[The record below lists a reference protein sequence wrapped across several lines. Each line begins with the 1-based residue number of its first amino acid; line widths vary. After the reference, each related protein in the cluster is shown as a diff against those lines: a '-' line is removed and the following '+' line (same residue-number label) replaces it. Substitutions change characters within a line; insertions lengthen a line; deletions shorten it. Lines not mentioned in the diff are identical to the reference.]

1 MMHFWSLQSLIKQGL
16 SEAMSNSSDVFVIGA
31 GLAGLSAAIKL
42 QEAGRDVRI
51 IESSDRP
58 GGRVTSDIIDGFIC
72 DRGFQLINSK
82 YPALQALNVIQE
94 IDFIKAPR
102 VIEVALGN
110 QRRALGDPRVAPWTA
125 LDKAT
130 GSIPEKL
137 SLLRFLAA
145 SPKENQSVE
154 DVLNSSGSVYVR
166 ALRPFL
172 QGVFLTDPKNV
183 DARYG
188 QSIAKSFVTGS
199 PGIPRKGV
207 AELSKALAARVDSIT
222 YGVQAD
228 SIEGKV
234 VRTSAGDFKAATLIV
249 ATDATTA
256 TQLLG
261 LNEVPRMAGCITW
274 YHAVAT
280 NPSGSGRLIV
290 DGQNRGPIINSLVI
304 SDISSDYAPV
314 GQHLVS
320 TTTDLGATESDVRR
334 HLAIVWGI
342 STHDWQLIAK
352 YEIPAALPI
361 QSIGRALTQ
370 QVKVSEGLYVVG
382 DHRAVPSQQGALF
395 SSNLAAELIL
405 NQS

>member
-1 MMHFWSLQSLIKQGL
+1 
-16 SEAMSNSSDVFVIGA
+16 MSDSSDVLIIGA
-31 GLAGLSAAIKL
+31 GLAGLSAAISL
-42 QEAGRDVRI
+42 QAAGRDVRV

-58 GGRVTSDIIDGFIC
+58 GGRVTSDVIDGFIC
-72 DRGFQLINSK
+72 DRGFQLINAN
-82 YPALQALNVIQE
+82 YPALVELDVIKD

-110 QRRALGDPRVAPWTA
+110 DRRALGDPRVAPWTA

-130 GSIPEKL
+130 GTIPEKL
-137 SLLRFLAA
+137 SLLRFLA
-145 SPKENQSVE
+145 STPKENQSVE
-154 DVLNSSGSVYVR
+154 DVLKGSGSTYVR

-188 QSIAKSFVTGS
+188 QSIVKSFVTGA
-199 PGIPRKGV
+199 PGVPRKGV
-207 AELSKALAARVDSIT
+207 AELSKVLAARVKQIT

-228 SIEGKV
+228 NLEGNV
-234 VRTSAGDFKAATLIV
+234 AHTSAGDFRAATVIV

-261 LNEVPRMAGCITW
+261 LHEVARMAGCITW
-274 YHAVAT
+274 YHAVSI
-280 NPSGSGRLIV
+280 NPSGNGRLVV
-290 DGQNRGPIINSLVI
+290 DGQNRGPIINSIVM
-304 SDISSDYAPV
+304 SDISSSYAPQ

-334 HLAIVWGI
+334 HLAVIWGI

-361 QSIGRALTQ
+361 QSVGRALTQ
-370 QVKVSEGLYVVG
+370 TVQVSDNVYVVG

-395 SSNLAAELIL
+395 SGRVAAELIL
-405 NQS
+405 NQSR

>member
-1 MMHFWSLQSLIKQGL
+1 
-16 SEAMSNSSDVFVIGA
+16 MSNSCDVLIIGA
-31 GLAGLSAAIKL
+31 GLAGLSAAISL
-42 QEAGRDVRI
+42 QEAGKDVRV

-82 YPALQALNVIQE
+82 YPALQSLDVIKE
-94 IDFIKAPR
+94 IDFIAAPR

-110 QRRALGDPRVAPWTA
+110 DRRTLGDPRVAPWTA

-130 GSIPEKL
+130 GTIPEKL
-137 SLLRFLAA
+137 SLLRFLAIT
-145 SPKENQSVE
+145 PKENQSVE
-154 DVLNSSGSVYVR
+154 DVLKPSGSVYTR

-172 QGVFLTDPKNV
+172 QGVFLTDPRNV

-188 QSIAKSFVTGS
+188 QSVIKSFVTGS

-207 AELSKALAARVDSIT
+207 AELSKALAARVSSIT
-222 YGVQAD
+222 YGVQAN
-228 SIEGKV
+228 SLEGKV
-234 VRTSAGDFKAATLIV
+234 TKTSVGDFSANTLIV

-261 LNEVPRMAGCITW
+261 LHEVPRMAGCITW
-274 YHAVAT
+274 YHAVT
-280 NPSGSGRLIV
+280 NNPSGNGRLIV
-290 DGQNRGPIINSLVI
+290 DGQNRGPVINSIVM
-304 SDISSDYAPV
+304 SDISSSYAPL

-334 HLAIVWGI
+334 HLAIMWGM

-361 QSIGRALTQ
+361 QNVGRSLTQ
-370 QVKVSEGLYVVG
+370 TVKVSENIFVVG

-395 SSNLAAELIL
+395 SGRLAAELII

>member
-1 MMHFWSLQSLIKQGL
+1 
-16 SEAMSNSSDVFVIGA
+16 MSSSSDVLIIGA
-31 GLAGLSAAIKL
+31 GLAGLSAAISL
-42 QEAGRDVRI
+42 QEAGRVVQI

-72 DRGFQLINSK
+72 DRGFQLVNAN
-82 YPALQALNVIQE
+82 YPALQSLDVIKE
-94 IDFIKAPR
+94 IDFIRAPR
-102 VIEVALGN
+102 VIEVSLDN
-110 QRRALGDPRVAPWTA
+110 DRRALGDPRVAPWTA

-130 GSIPEKL
+130 GTIPEKL
-137 SLLRFLAA
+137 SLLRFLA
-145 SPKENQSVE
+145 STPKENQSVE
-154 DVLNSSGSVYVR
+154 DALKTSGSVYVR

-188 QSIAKSFVTGS
+188 QSIIKSFVTGAI
-199 PGIPRKGV
+199 GVPRKGV
-207 AELSKALAARVDSIT
+207 AELSKALASRVRSIT

-228 SIEGKV
+228 SLEGKV
-234 VRTSAGDFKAATLIV
+234 VKTSVGDFNADTVIV

-261 LNEVPRMAGCITW
+261 LSEVPRMAGCITW
-274 YHAVAT
+274 YHAVT
-280 NPSGSGRLIV
+280 INPSGNGRLIV
-290 DGQNRGPIINSLVI
+290 DGQNRGPIINSIVI
-304 SDISSDYAPV
+304 SDVSSSYAPI

-334 HLAIVWGI
+334 HLAVMWGM

-361 QSIGRALTQ
+361 QNVGRTLTQ
-370 QVKVSEGLYVVG
+370 AVKVSENLFVVG

-395 SSNLAAELIL
+395 SGRLAAELIL

>member
-1 MMHFWSLQSLIKQGL
+1 MP
-16 SEAMSNSSDVFVIGA
+16 NSSDVLIIGA
-31 GLAGLSAAIKL
+31 GLAGLSAAITL
-42 QEAGRDVRI
+42 QEAGRDVRVI
-51 IESSDRP
+51 DSSDRP

-72 DRGFQLINSK
+72 DRGFQLINSQ
-82 YPALQALNVIQE
+82 YPALQALDVIKE
-94 IDFIKAPR
+94 IDFIPAPR
-102 VIEVALGN
+102 VIEVALGSD
-110 QRRALGDPRVAPWTA
+110 RRALGDPRVAPWTA

-130 GSIPEKL
+130 GTIPEKL
-137 SLLRFLAA
+137 SLLRFLATN
-145 SPKENQSVE
+145 PKENQSVE
-154 DVLNSSGSVYVR
+154 DVLKPSGSVYTRV
-166 ALRPFL
+166 LRPFL

-188 QSIAKSFVTGS
+188 QSIVKSFISGS

-207 AELSKALAARVDSIT
+207 AELSKALAARVSSIT
-222 YGVQAD
+222 YGVQAN
-228 SIEGKV
+228 SLEGGFTK
-234 VRTSAGDFKAATLIV
+234 TSAGDFKAATVIV

-261 LNEVPRMAGCITW
+261 LSEVPRMAGCITW
-274 YHAVAT
+274 YHAVSD
-280 NPSGSGRLIV
+280 NPSGNGRLIV
-290 DGQNRGPIINSLVI
+290 DGQNRGPVINSIVM
-304 SDISSDYAPV
+304 SDISSNYAPL

-361 QSIGRALTQ
+361 QNVGRSLTQ
-370 QVKVSEGLYVVG
+370 TVKVSENIFVVG

-395 SSNLAAELIL
+395 SGRLAAGLIL
-405 NQS
+405 NQR

>member
-1 MMHFWSLQSLIKQGL
+1 
-16 SEAMSNSSDVFVIGA
+16 MSSSSDVLVIGA

-42 QEAGRDVRI
+42 QQAGRDVRI

-110 QRRALGDPRVAPWTA
+110 QRRALGDPRVVPWTA

-130 GSIPEKL
+130 GTIPEKL
-137 SLLRFLAA
+137 SLLRFLAMA
-145 SPKENQSVE
+145 PKENQSVE
-154 DVLNSSGSVYVR
+154 DVLKSSGSVYIR

-188 QSIAKSFVTGS
+188 QSIVKSFVTGS

-207 AELSKALAARVDSIT
+207 AELSKALAARVDSIS
-222 YGVQAD
+222 YGVQVD
-228 SIEGKV
+228 SLEGKV
-234 VRTSAGDFKAATLIV
+234 VRTSAGDFTAATIIV

-261 LNEVPRMAGCITW
+261 LNEVARMAGCITW
-274 YHAVAT
+274 YHAVAN
-280 NPSGSGRLIV
+280 NPSGNGRLIV
-290 DGQNRGPIINSLVI
+290 DGQNRGPIINSIVM
-304 SDISSDYAPV
+304 SDISSNYAPV

-334 HLAIVWGI
+334 HLAIMWGT

-370 QVKVSEGLYVVG
+370 PVKVSDGLYVVG

-395 SSNLAAELIL
+395 SGNLAAELIL

>member
-1 MMHFWSLQSLIKQGL
+1 
-16 SEAMSNSSDVFVIGA
+16 MSSSSDVLVIGA

-42 QEAGRDVRI
+42 QQAGRDVRI

-110 QRRALGDPRVAPWTA
+110 QRRALGDPRVVPWTA

-130 GSIPEKL
+130 GTIPEKL
-137 SLLRFLAA
+137 SLLRFLAMA
-145 SPKENQSVE
+145 PKENQSVE
-154 DVLNSSGSVYVR
+154 DVLKSSGSVYIR

-188 QSIAKSFVTGS
+188 QSIVKSFVTGS

-207 AELSKALAARVDSIT
+207 AELSKALAARVDSIS
-222 YGVQAD
+222 YGVQVD
-228 SIEGKV
+228 SLEGKV
-234 VRTSAGDFKAATLIV
+234 VRTSAGDFTAATIIV

-261 LNEVPRMAGCITW
+261 LNEVARMAGCITW
-274 YHAVAT
+274 YHAVAN
-280 NPSGSGRLIV
+280 NPSGNGRLIV
-290 DGQNRGPIINSLVI
+290 DGQNRGPIVNSIVM
-304 SDISSDYAPV
+304 SDISSNYAPV

-334 HLAIVWGI
+334 HLAIMWGT

-370 QVKVSEGLYVVG
+370 PVKVSDGLYVVG

-395 SSNLAAELIL
+395 SGNLAAELIL

>member
-1 MMHFWSLQSLIKQGL
+1 
-16 SEAMSNSSDVFVIGA
+16 MSDSSDVLIIGA
-31 GLAGLSAAIKL
+31 GLAGLSAAITL
-42 QEAGRDVRI
+42 QVAGRNVRV

-58 GGRVTSDIIDGFIC
+58 GGRVTSDLIDGFVC

-82 YPALQALNVIQE
+82 YPALIDLDVIKE
-94 IDFIKAPR
+94 IDFIQAPR
-102 VIEVALGN
+102 VIEIALGN
-110 QRRALGDPRVAPWTA
+110 DRRALGDPRVAPWTA

-130 GSIPEKL
+130 GTIPEKL
-137 SLLRFLAA
+137 TLLRFLAS

-154 DVLNSSGSVYVR
+154 DVLKAAGTTYVR
-166 ALRPFL
+166 VLRPFL

-188 QSIAKSFVTGS
+188 KSVIKSFVTGS
-199 PGIPRKGV
+199 PGVPRKGV
-207 AELSKALAARVDSIT
+207 AELSKALAARISPIT
-222 YGVQAD
+222 YGVQVD
-228 SIEGKV
+228 SLEGKIV
-234 VRTSAGDFKAATLIV
+234 KTSAGDFKASTIIV

-261 LNEVPRMAGCITW
+261 LPEVPRMAGCITW
-274 YHAVAT
+274 YHAVAN
-280 NPSGSGRLIV
+280 NPSGNGRLIV
-290 DGQNRGPIINSLVI
+290 DGQNRGPIINSIVM
-304 SDISSDYAPV
+304 SDISSSYAPL

-334 HLAIVWGI
+334 HLAIMWGI

-361 QSIGRALTQ
+361 HNVGRALTQ
-370 QVKVSEGLYVVG
+370 TVKVSEDLFVVG

-395 SSNLAAELIL
+395 SGRLAAELIL
-405 NQS
+405 NQG

>member
-1 MMHFWSLQSLIKQGL
+1 MPS
-16 SEAMSNSSDVFVIGA
+16 SSDVLIIGA
-31 GLAGLSAAIKL
+31 GLAGLSAAITL
-42 QEAGRDVRI
+42 QEAGRDVQVI
-51 IESSDRP
+51 DSSDRP

-82 YPALQALNVIQE
+82 YPALQALDVIKE
-94 IDFIKAPR
+94 IDFIPAPR
-102 VIEVALGN
+102 IIEVAMGSD
-110 QRRALGDPRVAPWTA
+110 RRALGDPRVAPWTA

-130 GSIPEKL
+130 GTIPEKL
-137 SLLRFLAA
+137 SLLRFLATT
-145 SPKENQSVE
+145 PKENQSVE
-154 DVLNSSGSVYVR
+154 DVLKPSGTVYNRV
-166 ALRPFL
+166 LRPFL

-188 QSIAKSFVTGS
+188 QLIVKSFISGS

-207 AELSKALAARVDSIT
+207 AELSKALAARVSSIT
-222 YGVQAD
+222 YGVQAN
-228 SIEGKV
+228 SLEGGVTK
-234 VRTSAGDFKAATLIV
+234 TSAGDFKAATVIV

-274 YHAVAT
+274 YHAVRD
-280 NPSGSGRLIV
+280 NPSGNGRLIV
-290 DGQNRGPIINSLVI
+290 DGQNQGPVINSIVM
-304 SDISSDYAPV
+304 SDISSSYAPL

-334 HLAIVWGI
+334 HQAIVWGI

-361 QSIGRALTQ
+361 QNVGRSLTQ
-370 QVKVSEGLYVVG
+370 TVKVSDNIFVVG

-395 SSNLAAELIL
+395 SGRLAAELIL
-405 NQS
+405 NQR

>member
-1 MMHFWSLQSLIKQGL
+1 
-16 SEAMSNSSDVFVIGA
+16 MSSSSDVLIIGA
-31 GLAGLSAAIKL
+31 GLAGLSAAISL
-42 QEAGRDVRI
+42 QEAGRDVQI

-72 DRGFQLINSK
+72 DRGFQLVNAN
-82 YPALQALNVIQE
+82 YPALQDLDVIKE
-94 IDFIKAPR
+94 IDFIRAPR
-102 VIEVALGN
+102 VIEVSLGN
-110 QRRALGDPRVAPWTA
+110 DRRALGDPRVAPWTA

-130 GSIPEKL
+130 GTIPEKL
-137 SLLRFLAA
+137 SLLRFLA
-145 SPKENQSVE
+145 STPKENQSVE
-154 DVLNSSGSVYVR
+154 DALKTSGSVYVR

-188 QSIAKSFVTGS
+188 QSIIKSFVTGAI
-199 PGIPRKGV
+199 GVPRKGV
-207 AELSKALAARVDSIT
+207 AELSKALASRVRSIT
-222 YGVQAD
+222 YGVQAN
-228 SIEGKV
+228 SLEGKV
-234 VRTSAGDFKAATLIV
+234 IKTSVGDFNAATVIV

-261 LNEVPRMAGCITW
+261 LTEVPRMAGCITW
-274 YHAVAT
+274 YHAVT
-280 NPSGSGRLIV
+280 NNPSGNGRLVV
-290 DGQNRGPIINSLVI
+290 DGQNRGPIINSIVI
-304 SDISSDYAPV
+304 SDISSSYAPL

-334 HLAIVWGI
+334 HLSLMWGM

-361 QSIGRALTQ
+361 QNVGRALTQ
-370 QVKVSEGLYVVG
+370 TVKVSENVFVVG

-395 SSNLAAELIL
+395 SGRLAAELIL
-405 NQS
+405 NQR